1 MSILTLDL
9 EEARRKIENRSL
21 TVTVVGLGK
30 MGLPLATVFTN
41 AGFKVK
47 GLDIVPETVEMLNR
61 GMTVIDEP
69 KVPERLREAVEKGLF
84 HATTDVPEAVAD
96 TSFVVIIIPVLTD
109 DKGNAAIEGLLD
121 TYNKLVKVAPK
132 GTIFIQESTL
142 PPRTT
147 ADIIAPF
154 LEKQGYQVGRNY
166 GLVFAPERTFS
177 GRAIQDIEEN
187 YPKIVGGVD
196 KKSGELAKIL
206 YEQFVVKGV
215 IQVSDATT
223 AEAIKT
229 FKGAYRDANIAIA
242 NQLAI
247 LADSL
252 GVDILEVIRV
262 ANTEPFSHIHTPG
275 IGVGGHCIPVYP
287 HFVIQKGKENNFLP
301 TIFVEG
307 RMTND
312 YMVEYA
318 IDMIDLVAPD
328 WKRNV
333 LLLGL
338 AYRGGVKEHRLS
350 PTLRLVPLVKEKEPL
365 DVKIYD
371 PLYTA
376 EEIDRLFGKGT
387 GFEPQD
393 VSLEKALEW
402 ASIVIVVT
410 DHSEFKE
417 INPLYLSN
425 KIVFDGRYVLD
436 PELARDFYLLQPG
449 RVGLL
454 EKLGII
460 PNIRP
465 RLQTFPRINLS

>member
-9 EEARRKIENRSL
+9 EEAKSKIKNREVI
-21 TVTVVGLGK
+21 VTVVGLGK

-47 GLDIVPETVEMLNR
+47 GLDIVPETVKMLNE
-61 GMTVIDEP
+61 GKTTIDEP
-69 KVPERLREAVEKGLF
+69 EVPERLQKAIEKGLF
-84 HATTDVPEAVAD
+84 HATTDPEEALKG

-109 DKGNAAIEGLLD
+109 DKGNANLKGLLD
-121 TYNKLVKVAPK
+121 TYGKLAGVAPK
-132 GTIFIQESTL
+132 GTVFIQESTL

-147 ADIIAPF
+147 SDVIAPF
-154 LEKQGYQVGRNY
+154 LEEKGLRIGSDV

-177 GRAIQDIEEN
+177 GRAIKDIEEN
-187 YPKIVGGVD
+187 YPKIIGSVD
-196 KKSGELAKIL
+196 KKSGELAKKL
-206 YEQFVVKGV
+206 YEQFVIKGV

-252 GVDILEVIRV
+252 GVDILEVVKV

-287 HFVIQKGKENNFLP
+287 HFVIQKGKENDFIP

-318 IDMIDLVAPD
+318 LDMVDLVAPD
-328 WKRNV
+328 WTRNV
-333 LLLGL
+333 LVLGL

-350 PTLRLVPLVKEKEPL
+350 PTLRLIPLIKEKQPL
-365 DVKIYD
+365 GVKIFD
-371 PLYTA
+371 PLYSA
-376 EEIDRLFGKGT
+376 EEIDRLFGSGI
-387 GFEPQD
+387 GFEND
-393 VSLEKALEW
+393 ELERALEW
-402 ASIVIVVT
+402 ASIIFIVT
-410 DHSEFKE
+410 DHDEFKE
-417 INPLYLSN
+417 INPLNLSN
-425 KIVFDGRYVLD
+425 KIVFDGRYVID
-436 PELARDFYLLQPG
+436 PALARDFYLLQPG
-449 RVGLL
+449 RIGLL
-454 EKLGII
+454 ERLGII
-460 PNIRP
+460 PKIRP
-465 RLQTFPRINLS
+465 KVQSFPNLSLD

>member
-1 MSILTLDL
+1 MSILTVNL
-9 EEARRKIENRSL
+9 EEARRKIEARDV

-41 AGFKVK
+41 AGFNVK

-61 GMTVIDEP
+61 GETIIDEP
-69 KVPERLREAVEKGLF
+69 QVPERLQQAVKKGLF
-84 HATTDVPEAVAD
+84 HATTDVGEAVD
-96 TSFVVIIIPVLTD
+96 GTSFIVIIIPVLTD
-109 DKGNAAIEGLLD
+109 DHGNAALDGLLE
-121 TYNKLVKVAPK
+121 TYRNLAQMAPK
-132 GTIFIQESTL
+132 GAVFIQESTL
-142 PPRTT
+142 PPKTT
-147 ADIIAPF
+147 AEVIAPY
-154 LEKQGYQVGRNY
+154 LEEQGYRIGSDF

-177 GRAIQDIEEN
+177 GRAIKDIEEN

-196 KKSGELAKIL
+196 KRSGELAKIL

-252 GVDILEVIRV
+252 GVDILEVIQV

-287 HFVIQKGKENNFLP
+287 HFVIQKGKENEFLP

-307 RMTND
+307 RLTND

-318 IDMIDLVAPD
+318 LDMIDLVTPD

-333 LLLGL
+333 LVLGL

-350 PTLRLVPLVKEKEPL
+350 PTLRLLPLVREKNPL
-365 DVKIYD
+365 GVKIFD
-371 PLYTA
+371 PLYSA
-376 EEIDRLFGKGT
+376 EEIDRLFGNGI
-387 GFEPQD
+387 GFEDQ
-393 VSLEKALEW
+393 SLEKALDW
-402 ASIVIVVT
+402 ASIVIIVT
-410 DHSEFKE
+410 DHQEFKE
-417 INPLYLSN
+417 LNPLLLSN

-454 EKLGII
+454 ERLGII
-460 PNIRP
+460 PKIRP
-465 RLQTFPRINLS
+465 RLQSFPRINLT